1 MLGKILTKVIIDL
14 PKTNTPQVSD
24 KPSAWLVVVMKMWKS
39 KMLWADELNRAEISA
54 RVLKKKK
61 KSLWSD
67 QAAFHLQQC
76 GLPKRQLKL
85 AGGRPFNWLTHSN
98 VQNFRNVSQRRR
110 SLRTVAEP
118 RRWGA
123 VYKEAEGPL
132 MSRKVELQSV
142 CLL

>member
-61 KSLWSD
+61 KKELVVRPGRVSL
-67 QAAFHLQQC
+67 
-76 GLPKRQLKL
+76 
-85 AGGRPFNWLTHSN
+85 T
-98 VQNFRNVSQRRR
+98 
-110 SLRTVAEP
+110 TVWPPQKAIKTG
-118 RRWGA
+118 WWA
-123 VYKEAEGPL
+123 
-132 MSRKVELQSV
+132 SI
-142 CLL
+142 